1 MTTTR
6 SRYLVTYDVADDKRR
21 DRVHRTLLDFGDALQ
36 FSVFLCDLNE
46 REKIDLRGRLGEA
59 IHHRD
64 DQVLV
69 VRLGLADRDP
79 REIMESV
86 GRAFVIPT
94 RVVVV

>member
-1 MTTTR
+1 MTTSR

-36 FSVFLCDLNE
+36 FSVFLCDLNDRE
-46 REKIDLRGRLGEA
+46 RIDLHGRLGEA

-69 VRLGLADRDP
+69 VKLGPTDRDA

-86 GRAFVIPT
+86 GRTFVVPT

>member
-1 MTTTR
+1 MTTSR

-46 REKIDLRGRLGEA
+46 RERIDLRGRLGDT

-69 VRLGLADRDP
+69 VRLGPVDRDA

-86 GRAFVIPT
+86 GRAFLVPT